1 MKTKIAIVGLG
12 KIAIDQHVPSLAR
25 TDKYEL
31 AAVVSRNAKLD
42 GIDTFEN
49 IAQMIASRPDIR
61 AVSICVPPQVRFE
74 IAKTALEAGLAV
86 MLEKPPGSTLAEV
99 YALEDLAKQ
108 NNCSLFATWHS
119 RFANGVSIAKEKL
132 SSLEIKSVDVIWKE
146 DVRRWH
152 PGQDWIWQPGGLGV
166 FDPGINALSIVT
178 EILPEKFYLTDGV
191 LHIPENLHTP
201 VAAELNFKTTSGT
214 AVSFTLD
221 FLQNGQQTWDI
232 NIETDQGLLA
242 LSGGGSNV
250 SLNGN
255 VLVASDALASEYDR
269 IYARFADLLL
279 QGSSEVDATPLMHV
293 ADCFMLCKHETAV
306 SFIE

>member
-12 KIAIDQHVPSLAR
+12 KIALDQHVPSLNR
-25 TDKYEL
+25 NDKYEL
-31 AAVVSRNAKLD
+31 AAVVSRNAK
-42 GIDTFEN
+42 IDEIDAFEN
-49 IAQMIASRPDIR
+49 IEDLIAARPDIKV
-61 AVSICVPPQVRFE
+61 VSLCVPPQVRFG
-74 IAKTALEAGLAV
+74 IAKTALEAGLDV

-99 YALEDLAKQ
+99 YALEDIAKQ

-132 SSLEIKSVDVIWKE
+132 LSLEIKSVDVIWKE

-191 LHIPENLHTP
+191 LNIPENLHTP
-201 VAAELNFKTTSGT
+201 VAADLNFKTTSGKP
-214 AVSFTLD
+214 VSFTLD
-221 FLQNGQQTWDI
+221 FLQTGPQTWDV

-242 LSGGGSNV
+242 LSGGGSSV
-250 SLNGN
+250 SLNGEI
-255 VLVASDALASEYDR
+255 LVAADALASEYDR
-269 IYARFADLLL
+269 IYARFAELLL
-279 QGSSEVDATPLMHV
+279 QGSSDVDSTPLLHV
-293 ADCFMLCKHETAV
+293 ADCFMLCRHETAAP
-306 SFIE
+306 FIE